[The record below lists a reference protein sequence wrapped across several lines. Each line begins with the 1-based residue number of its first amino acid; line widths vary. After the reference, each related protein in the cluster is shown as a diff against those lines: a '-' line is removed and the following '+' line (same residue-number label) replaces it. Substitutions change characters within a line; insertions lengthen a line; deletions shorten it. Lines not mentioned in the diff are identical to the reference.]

1 MYYFNYRPDFE
12 QAKFSCGTIVCEV
25 NGFAIAC
32 SSTGYCAPHGSSKK
46 IDGNGFVFKLN
57 WDYVPNGTAWAKW
70 WEQQLLVWV
79 TYTNSRYEFQFIAS
93 QTTCIVT

>member
-1 MYYFNYRPDFE
+1 MQNYLSLPVHVHLQHILQGSPYTALSLFLNVYYFNYRPDFE

-57 WDYVPNGTAWAKW
+57 
-70 WEQQLLVWV
+70 
-79 TYTNSRYEFQFIAS
+79 
-93 QTTCIVT
+93 